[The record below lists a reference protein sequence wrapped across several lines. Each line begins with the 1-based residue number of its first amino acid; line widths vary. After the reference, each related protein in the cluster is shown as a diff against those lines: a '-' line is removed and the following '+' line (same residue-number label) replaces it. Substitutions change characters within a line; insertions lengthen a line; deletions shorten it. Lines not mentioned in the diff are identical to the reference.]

1 MTQDEFLKKY
11 HGYIVTSEKE
21 ARIEAQKI
29 TVENDGVEVV
39 TFDAQYWCLML
50 SSVYNELIEQKGR
63 DDSRQ
68 RRWG

>member
-1 MTQDEFLKKY
+1 MTKDEFKQKY
-11 HGYIVTSEKE
+11 HGFIVTSEKE
-21 ARIEAQKI
+21 ARAEAQEV
-29 TVENDGVEVV
+29 TVENDRVEIV
-39 TFDAQYWCLML
+39 TFDGQYWCLML